1 MVMLMV
7 MVAVVVVVMLMLMV
21 GADRW
26 SARSGRARNAS
37 TRGVALLV
45 GADRWSARGRIPLRY
60 NGL

>member
-1 MVMLMV
+1 MLMLMLMLMLMV
-7 MVAVVVVVMLMLMV
+7 MVMVMV

-45 GADRWSARGRIPLRY
+45 GADRWSARGRIPLRRD
-60 NGL
+60 GL